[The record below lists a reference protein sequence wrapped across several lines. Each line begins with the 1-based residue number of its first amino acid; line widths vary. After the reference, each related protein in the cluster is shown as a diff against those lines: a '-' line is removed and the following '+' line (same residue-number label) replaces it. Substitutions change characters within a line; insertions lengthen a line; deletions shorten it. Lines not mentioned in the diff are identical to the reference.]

1 MSISLLWH
9 CNHIF
14 ATAIPT
20 YTIICLNPYVQ
31 GEYTYDNAARLVKNR
46 GPITAKV
53 TASGSHNRYC
63 TKSKAGEDDCSVD
76 VSLVAWKFAGD
87 KGTVHGMIE
96 EQYKDGSGGLKVDV
110 DCMVRND
117 KEAIVG
123 GKVKE
128 ASDAHPVGKAK
139 ARRAYIKVVDGTDG
153 GEDYVSNVY
162 FDDGINSH
170 CTTDGLN
177 DKLVI
182 TKMNVIEPLV
192 VSVCSKRNGDWQ
204 KCLEKAKTEQ
214 AIAIE

>member
-1 MSISLLWH
+1 
-9 CNHIF
+9 
-14 ATAIPT
+14 
-20 YTIICLNPYVQ
+20 
-31 GEYTYDNAARLVKNR
+31 
-46 GPITAKV
+46 
-53 TASGSHNRYC
+53 
-63 TKSKAGEDDCSVD
+63 
-76 VSLVAWKFAGD
+76 
-87 KGTVHGMIE
+87 MIE
-96 EQYKDGSGGLKVDV
+96 EQFKDGSGGFKVDV

-117 KEAIVG
+117 NGAIVG

-139 ARRAYIKVVDGTDG
+139 ARRAYIKVVDGMDG
-153 GEDYVSNVY
+153 GEDYVSNVH

-182 TKMNVIEPLV
+182 TKMNVVEPLV

>member
-1 MSISLLWH
+1 MLWH

-14 ATAIPT
+14 AIAIPT
-20 YTIICLNPYVQ
+20 YTIISSIHK

-87 KGTVHGMIE
+87 KGTVHGMIG

-128 ASDAHPVGKAK
+128 SSDSHPVGKAK
-139 ARRAYIKVVDGTDG
+139 ARRAYIKVVDGADG

-162 FDDGINSH
+162 YDDGINSH
-170 CTTDGLN
+170 CSSESLDSKFVMN
-177 DKLVI
+177 
-182 TKMNVIEPLV
+182 MNVVDPLA
-192 VSVCSKRNGDWQ
+192 SVCSKRNGDWQ